1 MKAGEGRG
9 QGASLAVQWLRLHPP
24 SAGPR
29 FHPWPGNWIPCAAT
43 KTQCGQIHNFFFF
56 FFKSGS
62 RSLAPARHCFG
73 GISDPSAHLLPLL
86 PEDTLR
92 EACERCGSFLR
103 GFGKLQTSQLVKTP
117 KCALLSRVVTP

>member
-43 KTQCGQIHNFFFF
+43 KTQCGQIHKFFFF
-56 FFKSGS
+56 F
-62 RSLAPARHCFG
+62 
-73 GISDPSAHLLPLL
+73 
-86 PEDTLR
+86 LR
-92 EACERCGSFLR
+92 VAVGVWPQPVTALGESVIPVLTFCLCFLR
-103 GFGKLQTSQLVKTP
+103 TL
-117 KCALLSRVVTP
+117 